1 MLRNLAKRIYRN
13 LPDPIFHQLNYA
25 RVFKKQANI
34 TRPELFSEKILIRNI
49 WPKKIYTLL
58 ADKIKVRDYISA
70 VLGEQYLIPV
80 YATTTEMT
88 YELYKSLPNSFVMKA
103 NHGCGFNSIVFDKSK
118 ITYETLYEQASTWM
132 DSNWYLSNKERH
144 YQGIKPGL
152 IFEELLQVDGQVP
165 NDLKFHCFNK
175 DGEMR
180 IFIQVDYQRYGLH
193 RRDVFD
199 AEWNRT
205 EIRMGLKNNP
215 EPMPRPEKLDEMLV
229 LAKTIASQFSYVR
242 IDFYSVGS
250 KIYFGELTFTPGAGL
265 CRIWPRTVQRE
276 WGSYFTD

>member
-1 MLRNLAKRIYRN
+1 MLTNLAKRIYRN
-13 LPDPIFHQLNYA
+13 LHDPNIQQLNYA

-58 ADKIKVRDYISA
+58 ADKIKVRDYIAA

-175 DGEMR
+175 DGQMR

-199 AEWNRT
+199 EEWNRT